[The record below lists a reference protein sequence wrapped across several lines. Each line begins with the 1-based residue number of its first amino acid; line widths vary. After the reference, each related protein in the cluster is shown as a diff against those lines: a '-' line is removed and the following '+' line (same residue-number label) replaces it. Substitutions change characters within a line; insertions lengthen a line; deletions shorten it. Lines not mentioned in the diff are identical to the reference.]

1 MRTAVTRPRPLRPA
15 AGGKLGS
22 ARRSVILGLS
32 VRISRYLAVGVV
44 VLSAVMAHAETA
56 IAGDGIVLESY
67 TGTRSEDASRLLSPV
82 LDELATRGF
91 VAGSEV
97 VGRKFESRV
106 SRPAIT
112 GGGLAA
118 DFAEQVEQ
126 GHKAWI
132 AGRFDDAVKLLAP
145 LVDAAHANPGAFA
158 QNQPLR
164 ERLLKALIALALS
177 QQRMGDPSAT
187 RQTFGEILRSFPD
200 TVLSRGSYGPDAF
213 TLFEEVRKVASA
225 SGRGRL
231 NVKVSNDTAVVFIN
245 ERFQNVGSAVK
256 GDLLP
261 GEYRVFAQLGKQL
274 SRSHRV
280 VIKANEEASVTIDA
294 EFDISVHSSPKWTGF
309 RFADGGEREQ
319 RESSYAAA
327 FANAIEARA
336 VVVIGIDQVRGRPA
350 VVGSLVNLMNGREIR
365 RASLHLDPDP
375 PVDRLRA
382 LARFLAGDQPTPD
395 IDVQIAGD
403 AASAPVGTG
412 EGVQI
417 GDFQRPRGGLWGGWR
432 WIGAG
437 ATVVTLGI
445 GAYVLSVDGDCADEA
460 CIDFRETSN
469 GGWATIAGGGVLA
482 GITVLLFM
490 LDDGDPAPKRSAFV
504 IPARGGAYAGFSTRF

>member
-1 MRTAVTRPRPLRPA
+1 M
-15 AGGKLGS
+15 
-22 ARRSVILGLS
+22 
-32 VRISRYLAVGVV
+32 RISRYLAVGVV